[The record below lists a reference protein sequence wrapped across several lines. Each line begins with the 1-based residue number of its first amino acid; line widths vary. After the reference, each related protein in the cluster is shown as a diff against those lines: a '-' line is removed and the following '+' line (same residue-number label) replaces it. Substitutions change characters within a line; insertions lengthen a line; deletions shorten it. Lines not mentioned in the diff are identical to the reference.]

1 MINDK
6 EYIQSETNYL
16 FDYNF
21 NDDSIPEKIEE
32 AHLDRA
38 TALLDNYQWNDIFKC
53 WFEYLKA
60 NCKTPEEVI
69 NWANLFFWFGGSEM
83 SIPDPYSFLG
93 YLYYKVDVSKY
104 VDEAQTVFDGIAI
117 GILEKIGKVNLMNN
131 PNYAPETDPEIIA
144 AVERWKCK

>member
-1 MINDK
+1 MNDK

-38 TALLDNYQWNDIFKC
+38 TALLDNYQWNDIYKC

>member
-1 MINDK
+1 MMNDK

-117 GILEKIGKVNLMNN
+117 GILEKIGKINLMNN

>member
-1 MINDK
+1 MMNDK

-38 TALLDNYQWNDIFKC
+38 AALLDNYQWNDIFKC

-117 GILEKIGKVNLMNN
+117 GILEKIGKINLMNN

>member
-1 MINDK
+1 MMNDK

>member
-1 MINDK
+1 MNDK

-21 NDDSIPEKIEE
+21 NDDSIPEEIEE

-83 SIPDPYSFLG
+83 SIPEPYSFLG